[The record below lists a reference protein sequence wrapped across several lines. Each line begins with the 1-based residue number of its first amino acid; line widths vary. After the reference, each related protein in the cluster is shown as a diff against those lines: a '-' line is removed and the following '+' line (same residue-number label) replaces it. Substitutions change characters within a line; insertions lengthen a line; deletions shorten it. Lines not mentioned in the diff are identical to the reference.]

1 MSIASNLSEIRKG
14 IPADVELACVSKFHP
29 VEAIEEAYAAGERVF
44 AESRPQE
51 LVAKV
56 EVLPSDIEWHFIG
69 NLQTNK
75 VKMVVSHTTLIHS
88 MANERLFD
96 EVEKCAAKIDK
107 VQDVLIEL
115 HVAQE
120 ESKQGFTPEEAIEML
135 SDEFIAMHPHIRICG
150 VMGMASFTEDETKI
164 RSEFKAIKTTFERL
178 RDEVFDGCDYFCEV
192 SMGMS
197 GDYPIAI
204 EEGATIVRIG
214 SSIFGNR
221 NY

>member
-1 MSIASNLSEIRKG
+1 MIKKNLSEIRKR
-14 IPADVELACVSKFHP
+14 IPEGVKLACVSKFHP
-29 VEAIEEAYAAGERVF
+29 IEAIEEAYAIGERVF

-51 LVAKV
+51 FITKV
-56 EVLPSDIEWHFIG
+56 DALPKDIEWHFIG

-75 VKMVVSHTTLIHS
+75 VKMVVPHAALIHS

-120 ESKQGFTPEEAIEML
+120 ESKQGFTPEEALELL
-135 SDEFIAMHPHIRICG
+135 SDEFITLHPHIRICG
-150 VMGMASFTEDETKI
+150 VMGMASLTDDETKI
-164 RSEFKAIKTTFERL
+164 RTEFRAIKETFL
-178 RDEVFDGCDYFCEV
+178 RFKDGVFANYDYFTEV

>member
-1 MSIASNLSEIRKG
+1 MIKENLNEIRKG
-14 IPADVELACVSKFHP
+14 IPEGVELACVSKFHP

-51 LVAKV
+51 FVAKV
-56 EVLPSDIEWHFIG
+56 EVLPTDIEWHFIG

-75 VKMVVSHTTLIHS
+75 VKMVVPHATLIHS
-88 MANERLFD
+88 MANDRLF
-96 EVEKCAAKIDK
+96 DK

-120 ESKQGFTPEEAIEML
+120 ESKSGFTPEEAIELL
-135 SDEFIAMHPHIRICG
+135 SDEFIALHPHIRICG
-150 VMGMASFTEDETKI
+150 VMGMASLTDDEAKI
-164 RSEFKAIKTTFERL
+164 RAEFKAIKATFERL

-214 SSIFGNR
+214 SSIFGVR

>member
-1 MSIASNLSEIRKG
+1 MCIKENLSEIRKG

-29 VEAIEEAYAAGERVF
+29 TEAIEEAYAAGERIF

-75 VKMVVSHTTLIHS
+75 VKMVVPHTTLIHS
-88 MANERLFD
+88 IANERLFD
-96 EVEKCAAKIDK
+96 EVEKCATKINK

-135 SDEFIAMHPHIRICG
+135 NDEFIALHPHIRICG
-150 VMGMASFTEDETKI
+150 VMGMASLTDDETKI
-164 RSEFKAIKTTFERL
+164 RNEFKTIKATFERL
-178 RDEVFDGCDYFCEV
+178 RDEIFDGCDYFCEI

-197 GDYPIAI
+197 SDYPIAI

>member
-1 MSIASNLSEIRKG
+1 MGIKTNLEEIRKG
-14 IPADVELACVSKFHP
+14 IPANVELACVSKFRP
-29 VEAIEEAYAAGERVF
+29 AEAIEEAYAAGERVF

-75 VKMVVSHTTLIHS
+75 VKMVVPHTTLIHS
-88 MANERLFD
+88 IANERLFD
-96 EVEKCAAKIDK
+96 EVEKCAAKINK

-135 SDEFIAMHPHIRICG
+135 NDEFSALHPHIRICG
-150 VMGMASFTEDETKI
+150 VMGMASLTDDETKI
-164 RSEFKAIKTTFERL
+164 RNEFKTIKATFERL
-178 RDEVFDGCDYFCEV
+178 RDEIFDGCDYFCEI

-197 GDYPIAI
+197 SDYPIAI

>member
-1 MSIASNLSEIRKG
+1 MNKKFYKKKPPEKIFFVPG
-14 IPADVELACVSKFHP
+14 IKMKTY
-29 VEAIEEAYAAGERVF
+29 AIGE
-44 AESRPQE
+44 
-51 LVAKV
+51 KV
-56 EVLPSDIEWHFIG
+56 HKEFIEWRKQYIDKWNSQVSRFYLNESGSIDG
-69 NLQTNK
+69 N
-75 VKMVVSHTTLIHS
+75 
-88 MANERLFD
+88 
-96 EVEKCAAKIDK
+96 AAKINK

-120 ESKQGFTPEEAIEML
+120 DSKQGFTPEEAIEML

-150 VMGMASFTEDETKI
+150 VMGMASLTDDEAKI
-164 RSEFKAIKTTFERL
+164 RSEFKAIKATFERL
-178 RDEVFDGCDYFCEV
+178 RDEIFDGCDYFCEI

>member
-1 MSIASNLSEIRKG
+1 
-14 IPADVELACVSKFHP
+14 
-29 VEAIEEAYAAGERVF
+29 
-44 AESRPQE
+44 
-51 LVAKV
+51 
-56 EVLPSDIEWHFIG
+56 
-69 NLQTNK
+69 
-75 VKMVVSHTTLIHS
+75 MVVPHATLIHS

-96 EVEKCAAKIDK
+96 EVEKCAAKINK

-150 VMGMASFTEDETKI
+150 VMGMASFTDDEAKI
-164 RSEFKAIKTTFERL
+164 RTEFRAIKATFERL

>member
-1 MSIASNLSEIRKG
+1 MGIKENLNEIRKG
-14 IPADVELACVSKFHP
+14 IPEGVELACVSKFHP
-29 VEAIEEAYAAGERVF
+29 VEAIEEAYATGERVF

-51 LVAKV
+51 FVAKV
-56 EVLPSDIEWHFIG
+56 EVLPTDIEWHFIG

-75 VKMVVSHTTLIHS
+75 VKMVVPHATLIHS

-96 EVEKCAAKIDK
+96 EVEKCAAKINK

-120 ESKQGFTPEEAIEML
+120 ESKSGFTPEEAIKLL
-135 SDEFIAMHPHIRICG
+135 SDEFIALHPHIRICG
-150 VMGMASFTEDETKI
+150 VMGMASLTDDEVKI
-164 RSEFKAIKTTFERL
+164 RAEFKAIKTTFERL
-178 RDEVFDGCDYFCEV
+178 KDEVFDGCDYFCEV

-221 NY
+221 VY

>member
-1 MSIASNLSEIRKG
+1 MCIKENLSEIRKG

-29 VEAIEEAYAAGERVF
+29 AEAIEEAYAAGERVF

-75 VKMVVSHTTLIHS
+75 VKMVVPHATLIHS

-96 EVEKCAAKIDK
+96 EVEKCAAKINK

-135 SDEFIAMHPHIRICG
+135 SDEFIALHPHIRICG
-150 VMGMASFTEDETKI
+150 VMGMASLTDDEAKI
-164 RSEFKAIKTTFERL
+164 RSEFKAIKATFERL
-178 RDEVFDGCDYFCEV
+178 RDEVFDGCDYFCEI

>member
-1 MSIASNLSEIRKG
+1 MNIKENLEKIRKE
-14 IPADVELACVSKFHP
+14 IPAKVKLACVSKFHP
-29 VEAIEEAYAAGERVF
+29 AEAIEEAYIAGERVF

-51 LVAKV
+51 FVAKV
-56 EVLPSDIEWHFIG
+56 EALPTDIEWHFIG

-75 VKMVVSHTTLIHS
+75 VKMVVPYATLIHS
-88 MANERLFD
+88 MANDRLFD
-96 EVEKCAAKIDK
+96 EVEKCAAKINK
-107 VQDVLIEL
+107 VQNVLIEL

-120 ESKQGFTPEEAIEML
+120 ESKNGFTPEEAIELL
-135 SDEFIAMHPHIRICG
+135 SDEFIALHPHIKICG
-150 VMGMASFTEDETKI
+150 VMGMASLTDDKAII
-164 RSEFKAIKTTFERL
+164 RAEFKTIKATFDRL
-178 RDEVFDGCDYFCEV
+178 KNEIFDGCDYFTEV

-197 GDYPIAI
+197 SDYPIAI